1 MIPRILLML
10 IKNVKLLFIVLLIIN
25 DIVLDMEAEELK
37 KLDGVLALIEEE
49 ISSLSS
55 K

>member
-1 MIPRILLML
+1 ML
-10 IKNVKLLFIVLLIIN
+10 IKNVKPLFIVLLIIN

-49 ISSLSS
+49 IASLSS